1 MTADH
6 LAVARANQLF
16 YAAVQE
22 ANIEKMSASWLH
34 ESWVKCTHPGWEVL
48 CGWND
53 VKASW
58 EQIFTHGQQLSVVIS
73 DVEVKLADHF
83 ASLSCTEN
91 LTVVDEETQIPTSV
105 SLSASNLFKRVGD
118 QWLMI
123 HHHSTPILKPS

>member
-1 MTADH
+1 MVDDH
-6 LAVARANQLF
+6 VAVARANQLF

-58 EQIFTHGQQLSVVIS
+58 EQIFTHGQRLSVTITE
-73 DVEVKLADHF
+73 VEVKLADNF
-83 ASLSCTEN
+83 ASLGCTEN
-91 LTVVDEETQIPTSV
+91 LTIVDEETQANTSV

-118 QWLMI
+118 EWLMI

>member
-1 MTADH
+1 MTDDH
-6 LAVARANQLF
+6 VAVAQANQIF
-16 YAAVQE
+16 YAAVQ
-22 ANIEKMSASWLH
+22 AADIEKMSACWLH

-53 VKASW
+53 IKASW

-73 DVEVKLADHF
+73 ETEVKLADHF

-91 LTVVDEETQIPTSV
+91 LTIVDEETQTPTSV

-123 HHHSTPILKPS
+123 HHHSTPILKSS